1 MTGPA
6 EVLLDLLFPPK
17 CVFCRKLLRKG
28 EAGFCARCQE
38 RLPWCLGS
46 DAEQHLEFISL
57 CASPLWYQD
66 EVRES
71 FHRYKFKGSRG
82 YAGSYGRLMAQ
93 CVRDHLAGRYD
104 LITWVPLSE
113 RRLRSRGYDQA
124 MLLAEAAALELG
136 DVAAETLTKVRDT
149 DAQSGLGG
157 DDGARREL
165 QAQDV
170 GYVLSTPTVPEF
182 LTAREFLKFFL
193 EINEGKIRSPQPLD
207 VYFDRMN
214 IAPEDRDKLLKDY
227 SHGMKNKMQMLV
239 NLIAEPT
246 LFLLD
251 EPLTSLDVVVAEEM
265 KALLRHQKAGRV
277 TIFSTHLMDLALD
290 LCDEIVLLSH
300 GVLSRVD
307 KANLDEEGFKEKII
321 AALQAEEPQGA
332 QEAGHE

>member
-28 EAGFCARCQE
+28 EDGFCARCQE

-82 YAGSYGRLMAQ
+82 YAGIYGRLMAQ

-157 DDGARREL
+157 DDGARRANVLGAYRPTDPEL
-165 QAQDV
+165 FTGQR
-170 GYVLSTPTVPEF
+170 VL
-182 LTAREFLKFFL
+182 
-193 EINEGKIRSPQPLD
+193 
-207 VYFDRMN
+207 
-214 IAPEDRDKLLKDY
+214 
-227 SHGMKNKMQMLV
+227 
-239 NLIAEPT
+239 LI
-246 LFLLD
+246 D
-251 EPLTSLDVVVAEEM
+251 DVVTTGSTLSECART
-265 KALLRHQKAGRV
+265 LRTAGAADVVCV
-277 TIFSTHLMDLALD
+277 TLA
-290 LCDEIVLLSH
+290 
-300 GVLSRVD
+300 RAR
-307 KANLDEEGFKEKII
+307 K
-321 AALQAEEPQGA
+321 
-332 QEAGHE
+332 